1 MPLLDAT
8 IRQSPVDPRF
18 ALTVAV
24 DESGRTEAM
33 SDIPDIQHQA
43 YKYGVIGRSVE
54 AAGKLAADVHEG
66 YQLGKHGAGVSK
78 ILDPIQEDL
87 LKISQLEEDV
97 NGLQRQRRMAAS
109 REEISRIEPELVNK
123 LDELRKAQEQGSISS
138 KDALL
143 RVKALTRNAV
153 NNNPGYASRIVNYT
167 GDLLWASGIRE
178 VKDPYIDIDKA
189 NRAAAKEKRE
199 HIAAQAKLYGVAYD
213 PDDLHTEEGQRGIIE
228 AYTKRAEAKQMST
241 DVLNQDK
248 LQKAVDL
255 STAPK
260 RAKHA
265 SDLKE
270 GHQLNIDEGLNTLY
284 DALDAAKTETDK
296 KAILLQYNSVFE
308 NHKETIRRDFIDK
321 GFPIKEVKEH
331 IKDLEDYHTNQE
343 KIINERKAGK
353 LSNKGEAAAKNL
365 QKVIQN
371 AKDNY
376 GLSKETEKWAKG
388 LTPQT
393 LAALAKEN
401 PYQAKQAENYIKIS
415 RGLIDPN
422 VRRFLI
428 EKMPEFDDETAMV
441 HYVTTLINSGDITNI
456 VDVLSNTTKVY
467 KGDFALLKKDHK
479 VLMRDGVIAPMANI
493 SKEAS
498 AAIPPTVKEDV
509 SKMLVDQTDDVME
522 YILNQKEFANIQ
534 ASLTPNGDFNV
545 VATELRSGARNERMT
560 NDLRKDLVVRINE
573 VIRAH
578 AAIQGIS
585 RSDAAIEVLGRHA
598 SELGISLPQKE
609 QTTTPKEQDMLT
621 KEFIKSKEGFRS
633 KAYQDEGGKWTIGY
647 GFTSIDG
654 VPVKEGDT
662 ITEEEAE
669 FQMDKILE
677 NHQSFKSKITIP
689 LTPYQID
696 ALSSFE
702 FNLGGNVWNQPRGKQ
717 MIEAINRR
725 DFNTAAELWRT
736 YTKVKNRKTGQ
747 YEDSQGLINR
757 RNEETVL
764 FTKPVQ
770 VASGD

>member
-24 DESGRTEAM
+24 DESGRTDAM

-43 YKYGVIGRSVE
+43 YKYGVIGRTVE

-78 ILDPIQEDL
+78 ILDPVQEDL

-97 NGLQRQRRMAAS
+97 NGLQRQRRMAAT

-167 GDLLWASGIRE
+167 GDLLWSSGIRE
-178 VKDPYIDIDKA
+178 VRDPYLDIDKA

-213 PDDLHTEEGQRGIIE
+213 PDELHTEDGQRSIIE
-228 AYTKRAEAKQMST
+228 AYTKRAEAKQRSA
-241 DVLNQDK
+241 DVLSQKK
-248 LQKAVDL
+248 LQTAVDT
-255 STAPK
+255 STESK
-260 RAKHA
+260 RASHA
-265 SDLKE
+265 SDMKL
-270 GHQLNIDEGLNTLY
+270 GHMLNINEGLNTLY
-284 DALDAAKTETDK
+284 DALDAAKTEAEK
-296 KAILLQYNSVFE
+296 REIRLQYNSTFE
-308 NHKETIRRDFIDK
+308 NHKETVRRDFIDK

-331 IKDLEDYHTNQE
+331 IKDLENYHTKQE
-343 KIINERKAGK
+343 KIIQERNTGN
-353 LSNKGEAAAKNL
+353 LSQKGAVAAKNI
-365 QKVIQN
+365 QQVIQQ
-371 AKDNY
+371 AKDNF
-376 GLSKETEKWAKG
+376 GLSKETEKWVNS

-393 LAALAKEN
+393 LAALAKDD
-401 PYQAKQAENYIKIS
+401 PYQAQQAENYIKIS
-415 RGLIDPN
+415 RGLVDPN
-422 VRRFLI
+422 VRKFLI
-428 EKMPEFDDETAMV
+428 EKVSEFDDQTAMV

-456 VDVLSNTTKVY
+456 VDVLSNAAKVY
-467 KGDFALLKKDHK
+467 KGDFSLLKKEHK
-479 VLMRDGVIAPMANI
+479 VLMRDGIIEPMSKI

-498 AAIPPTVKEDV
+498 AAIPSNVKEDI
-509 SKMLVDQTDDVME
+509 SKMLVDQVDDVMH
-522 YILNQKEFANIQ
+522 YILPHKENANLQ
-534 ASLTPNGDFNV
+534 TTLTPNGDFNITAV
-545 VATELRSGARNERMT
+545 DQSGMENTRVTNDIRSG
-560 NDLRKDLVVRINE
+560 LVTRINE
-573 VIRAH
+573 VIRAQ
-578 AAIQGIS
+578 AAIQGTS
-585 RSDAAIEVLGRHA
+585 RSDAAIDVLGRYA
-598 SELGISLPQKE
+598 SELGIDLPKKE

-621 KEFIKSKEGFRS
+621 KEFIKSKEGFRNT
-633 KAYQDEGGKWTIGY
+633 AYKDEGGKWTIGY

-669 FQMDKILE
+669 FQMDRILSQ
-677 NHQSFKSKITIP
+677 HQSFKSKITIP

-717 MIEAINRR
+717 MIEAINRG

-736 YTKVKNRKTGQ
+736 YTKVKDPKTGQ
-747 YEDSQGLINR
+747 YVNSQGLINR
-757 RNEETVL
+757 RNDETAL